1 VHPWQERT
9 RDCGL
14 TLHGALDLVID
25 GLGLQA
31 DFDTLD
37 RGLAA
42 EARHHTGGS
51 CGWTSVPLLLR
62 RSAGAPEPTPALAM
76 MPSVSAL
83 LARSDWR
90 LRGAHLLRQGPGD
103 VLPWHFDNQALHLDE
118 ARLLVPINVP
128 PAAVT
133 WIGHEA
139 VAYPA
144 GRGWTGDFA
153 LPHQVDNPAAD
164 QRIVLALDVEVTPAL
179 LRLFPP
185 ALAADR
191 ERRWRLAEE
200 CRNLL
205 LTWRAAHA

>member
-9 RDCGL
+9 RGCGL
-14 TLHGALDLVID
+14 ALHGALDLAID
-25 GLGLQA
+25 APRLQA
-31 DFDTLD
+31 DFATLD
-37 RGLAA
+37 RDLAA
-42 EARHHTGGS
+42 DARHHTGGT
-51 CGWTSVPLLLR
+51 CGWTSVPLLQR
-62 RSAGAPEPTPALAM
+62 RSAGTPAPTPALAM

-83 LARSDWR
+83 LAQTDWR
-90 LRGAHLLRQGPGD
+90 LRGAYLLRQGPGD
-103 VLPWHFDNQALHLDE
+103 VLRWHFDNQALHLEE
-118 ARLLVPINVP
+118 ARLLIPIAVP

-144 GRGWTGDFA
+144 GHGWTGDFS
-153 LPHQVDNPAAD
+153 LPHQVDNPSTD
-164 QRIVLALDVEVTPAL
+164 QRVILAFDVEVTPAL

-191 ERRWRLAEE
+191 ERRWRLAET

-205 LTWRAAHA
+205 LTWRAAQQ